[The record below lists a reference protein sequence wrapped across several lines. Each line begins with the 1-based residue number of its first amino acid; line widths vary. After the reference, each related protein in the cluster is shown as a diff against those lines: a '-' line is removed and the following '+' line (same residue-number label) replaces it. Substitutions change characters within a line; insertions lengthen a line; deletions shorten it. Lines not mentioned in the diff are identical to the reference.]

1 MAEEQKTD
9 DFETAFAQFSVPD
22 DQKPKDEAPADAAQ
36 AGTDGGDGAAKGGD
50 DAGSKNDTGAGADN
64 GGAAGDGGDAGAA
77 AAAEGDN
84 KGAKGDEA
92 AAAASAAESGEGE
105 GGKEKGKVDEGAAKP
120 GAEAPAAGPSADDIL
135 TGLKDLIAQGKK
147 PDAEEGAAKQQQ
159 SQEEEKPLYTE
170 DETEFLKEYD
180 KEWTDVAR
188 GEGLKRRQEYR
199 ELLNYV
205 FTQVAEY
212 VKPIKE
218 MAEAVAERTHR
229 QDIETNIADYSDNL
243 REDVVKW
250 VREQP
255 AYLQPAYNHV
265 ITNGT
270 VEEVKDLVDRYRSA
284 TGKKPAE
291 AGTQKP
297 TGKKDNELS
306 DEAKKA
312 AESLAPVDVK
322 RSGVQQPGDPS
333 NFDDAWKQFADQT

>member
-1 MAEEQKTD
+1 MVQKTD
-9 DFETAFAQFSVPD
+9 DFEAAFAQFSAPD
-22 DQKPKDEAPADAAQ
+22 DKSKSEPSADAAQ
-36 AGTDGGDGAAKGGD
+36 ADTGEGAGADTMGGD
-50 DAGSKNDTGAGADN
+50 DAGSKNDTGAGTGNGDATSDVGDTGSAADTE
-64 GGAAGDGGDAGAA
+64 GGD
-77 AAAEGDN
+77 
-84 KGAKGDEA
+84 KGKEGDEA
-92 AAAASAAESGEGE
+92 AAASATESGEGE
-105 GGKEKGKVDEGAAKP
+105 DGKEKGKVDEGAAKSS
-120 GAEAPAAGPSADDIL
+120 AETPAAGPSADDIL

-147 PDAEEGAAKQQQ
+147 PDAEEGAAKQQ

-250 VREQP
+250 VKEQP